1 MPLLSAIVITRNE
14 AANIGACL
22 DSVAFCDERIV
33 VDCGSSDG
41 TVDIA
46 KAKGA
51 RVEFHEWRGF
61 GPQKN
66 YALSLATG
74 TWVLS
79 IDADERATP
88 ELAGAI
94 KAALADASADG
105 WELPRRSSFCGREMR
120 HSGWSP
126 DYVLRLFR
134 RGKAK
139 FDDALVH
146 ERVICDGPVKRLDQP
161 LLHYPVL
168 RLEDALS
175 RMDRYSTASAEA
187 LVASGRKV
195 SFLAGIGHGIFSFLR
210 AYVLRLGFLDG
221 AEGFLLAVAN
231 AEGSY
236 YRYMKAWLATP
247 RAENQPPR
255 SGGGEPREAGL
266 RARAA
271 GGVIEVT
278 RQHPC
283 ALLCVPLV
291 IHLFSHPTDDLRAR
305 EEQS

>member
-1 MPLLSAIVITRNE
+1 MPQLSAIVITRDE

-22 DSVAFCDERIV
+22 DSLAFCDERIV
-33 VDCGSSDG
+33 VDSGSTDA

-51 RVEFHEWRGF
+51 RVAFHEWRGF

-79 IDADERATP
+79 IDADERVTP

-94 KAALADASADG
+94 KAALANAGADG
-105 WELPRRSSFCGREMR
+105 FELPRRSSFCGRQMR
-120 HSGWSP
+120 HSGWWP

-134 RGKAK
+134 RGKAR
-139 FDDALVH
+139 FDDAIVH
-146 ERVICDGPVKRLDQP
+146 ERVICDGTVKRLDQP
-161 LLHYPVL
+161 LIHHPVL

-175 RMDRYSTASAEA
+175 RMDRYSTASAQA

-195 SFLAGIGHGIFSFLR
+195 SFLAGIGHGFYAFLR
-210 AYVLRLGFLDG
+210 SYVLRAGFLDG

-236 YRYMKAWLATP
+236 YRYMKAWLA
-247 RAENQPPR
+247 
-255 SGGGEPREAGL
+255 
-266 RARAA
+266 
-271 GGVIEVT
+271 
-278 RQHPC
+278 
-283 ALLCVPLV
+283 
-291 IHLFSHPTDDLRAR
+291 AR
-305 EEQS
+305 ERK

>member
-1 MPLLSAIVITRNE
+1 VPLLSAIVITRNE
-14 AANIGACL
+14 AANIGDCL

-33 VDCGSSDG
+33 VDCGSGDG

-51 RVEFHEWRGF
+51 CVEFHEWRGF

-74 TWVLS
+74 AWVLS

-88 ELAGAI
+88 ELAAAI
-94 KAALADASADG
+94 KAVVVDTSADG
-105 WELPRRSSFCGREMR
+105 WELPRRSSFCGRELR

-175 RMDRYSTASAEA
+175 RMDRYSTASADA

-195 SFLAGIGHGIFSFLR
+195 SFLAGIGHGFFSFLR

-236 YRYMKAWLATP
+236 YRYMKAWLASREP
-247 RAENQPPR
+247 KVSRRDEAGEGNRAEQ
-255 SGGGEPREAGL
+255 
-266 RARAA
+266 
-271 GGVIEVT
+271 
-278 RQHPC
+278 
-283 ALLCVPLV
+283 
-291 IHLFSHPTDDLRAR
+291 D
-305 EEQS
+305 